1 MTVRLAIAEGI
12 ATLTLDRPD
21 KINALSD
28 EMYQLLHDHAHSL
41 GADPTVRAIVL
52 TGAGRGFCSGG
63 DISNMASSDLLGS
76 RARSRSRHRVF
87 QAFAAI
93 EKPVIAAVH
102 GPVYGIGSSLM
113 LACDLILAAE
123 STTMAL
129 SFRRVGVVPDGG
141 SIFFLMQYLGIAK
154 AKELAYTGR
163 KVGGRELVDLGIA
176 MKCVPDGELL
186 GEAHALAADHAAGP
200 TWALGLTKKMFQF
213 MCTPTLEQLLD
224 HEALVQ
230 THVRLSEDH
239 REGVAAFREKR
250 TPRFQGR

>member
-1 MTVRLAIAEGI
+1 MTVRLDISEGI
-12 ATLTLDRPD
+12 ATLTLDRQD

-28 EMYQLLHDHAHSL
+28 EMYQLLHEHAHAL
-41 GADPTVRAIVL
+41 GADPQVRAVIL
-52 TGAGRGFCSGG
+52 TGAGRGFC
-63 DISNMASSDLLGS
+63 
-76 RARSRSRHRVF
+76 SRHRVF

-113 LACDLILAAE
+113 LACDLIVAAR

-141 SIFFLMQYLGIAK
+141 SIFFLMQYLGIAR
-154 AKELAYTGR
+154 AKELVYTGR
-163 KVGGRELVDLGIA
+163 KVSGPELVELGIA
-176 MKCVPDGELL
+176 MKCVEDVALMD
-186 GEAHALAADHAAGP
+186 EARALAADLAAGP

-250 TPRFQGR
+250 APRFQGR